1 MDALAL
7 WPVATRQSLVTFMPL
22 KVTFDLGDADLQHL
36 AAVAQER
43 QSAARAQPVAGIV
56 AAARE
61 VFLKGAQ
68 SQLADFVKERYSR
81 LGTLLEMVDD
91 AEWRLSQED
100 SQRLINALACFSV
113 PASGASSAL
122 LDQAIMIELVSRD
135 LHHDLESYRDFC
147 KFRTAQVA
155 KLHAPPGADRE
166 QWLSQRRETL
176 QARMHARRKR
186 DLDAAAGPVRRLF
199 SLFGL

>member
-1 MDALAL
+1 
-7 WPVATRQSLVTFMPL
+7 MPL
-22 KVTFDLGDADLQHL
+22 RVSFELGDADLQHL
-36 AAVAQER
+36 AEVAQER
-43 QSAARAQPVAGIV
+43 QSAARSQPSDLIV

-61 VFLKGAQ
+61 VYLKGAQ
-68 SQLADFVKERYSR
+68 AQMADFVKERYSR

-91 AEWRLSQED
+91 GEWRLSQDD
-100 SQRLINALACFSV
+100 SQRLVNALACFSV

-135 LHHDLESYRDFC
+135 LHHDLEAYRDFC
-147 KFRTAQVA
+147 RFRTAQIA
-155 KLHAPPGADRE
+155 KRHTPPGADRE

-186 DLDAAAGPVRRLF
+186 DLDAAAGPVRRFF

>member
-1 MDALAL
+1 
-7 WPVATRQSLVTFMPL
+7 MPL

-36 AAVAQER
+36 AEVAQER
-43 QSAARAQPVAGIV
+43 QSAARAQPVDGII

-61 VFLKGAQ
+61 VFTKGSQ

-91 AEWRLSQED
+91 AEWRLSEED
-100 SQRLINALACFSV
+100 SQRLLNALACFSV

-135 LHHDLESYRDFC
+135 LHHDLEAYRDFC
-147 KFRTAQVA
+147 KFRAARIA
-155 KLHAPPGADRE
+155 KNHSPPGTDRE

-176 QARMHARRKR
+176 QQRMHTRRKR
-186 DLDAAAGPVRRLF
+186 DMDAAAGPVRRLF

>member
-1 MDALAL
+1 MH
-7 WPVATRQSLVTFMPL
+7 F
-22 KVTFDLGDADLQHL
+22 KVSFKLGDADLQHL
-36 AAVAQER
+36 AEVAQVR
-43 QSAARAQPVAGIV
+43 QSAARAQPVERTV

-61 VFLKGAQ
+61 VYAKG
-68 SQLADFVKERYSR
+68 SQAHLADFVKERYSR

-91 AEWRLSQED
+91 AEWRLSRED
-100 SQRLINALACFSV
+100 SQRLLNALACFGE

-135 LHHDLESYRDFC
+135 LHHDLEAYRDFC
-147 KFRTAQVA
+147 NFRAAQIA
-155 KLHAPPGADRE
+155 KRHSSPGTDRE

-176 QARMHARRKR
+176 QKRMHTRRKR

>member
-1 MDALAL
+1 MNGTAVLAVSFL
-7 WPVATRQSLVTFMPL
+7 ERQFTMPL

-36 AAVAQER
+36 AEVAQVR
-43 QSAARAQPVAGIV
+43 QTEARAQPIEHIV

-61 VFLKGAQ
+61 VFAKGSQAQ
-68 SQLADFVKERYSR
+68 QAAFVKERYSR
-81 LGTLLEMVDD
+81 LGTLLAMVDD
-91 AEWRLSQED
+91 ADWRLSQED
-100 SQRLINALACFSV
+100 SQRLINALAVFSV

-135 LHHDLESYRDFC
+135 LHHDLEAYRDFC
-147 KFRTAQVA
+147 KFRSAQQA
-155 KLHAPPGADRE
+155 KRQAPPGADRE
-166 QWLSQRRETL
+166 QWLSQRRATL
-176 QARMHARRKR
+176 QERMHARRKR

>member
-1 MDALAL
+1 M
-7 WPVATRQSLVTFMPL
+7 SF

-36 AAVAQER
+36 AEVAQVR
-43 QSAARAQPVAGIV
+43 QSAARTQPIDRIV

-61 VFLKGAQ
+61 VYLKG
-68 SQLADFVKERYSR
+68 SQAHLADFVKERYSR
-81 LGTLLEMVDD
+81 LGRMLAMVDD

-100 SQRLINALACFSV
+100 SQRLLNALACFGE

-135 LHHDLESYRDFC
+135 LHHDLEAYRDFC
-147 KFRTAQVA
+147 KFRTAQLA
-155 KLHAPPGADRE
+155 KRHSPGADRE

-176 QARMHARRKR
+176 QQRMHTRRKR
-186 DLDAAAGPVRRLF
+186 DLDNAAGPVRRLF

>member
-1 MDALAL
+1 M
-7 WPVATRQSLVTFMPL
+7 TL

-43 QSAARAQPVAGIV
+43 QSAARSQPSDRIL

-61 VFLKGAQ
+61 VYLKGAQ
-68 SQLADFVKERYSR
+68 AHLADFVKERYSR
-81 LGTLLEMVDD
+81 LGVMLEMLEDE
-91 AEWRLSQED
+91 EWKLGQED
-100 SQRLINALACFSV
+100 AQRLLNALACFSE

-135 LHHDLESYRDFC
+135 LHHDLEAYRDFC
-147 KFRTAQVA
+147 KFRAAQMA
-155 KLHAPPGADRE
+155 KRHSPPGSDRE
-166 QWLSQRRETL
+166 QWLSQRRQTL
-176 QARMHARRKR
+176 QQRMHARRKR
-186 DLDAAAGPVRRLF
+186 DLDNAAGPVRRLF

>member
-1 MDALAL
+1 
-7 WPVATRQSLVTFMPL
+7 MPL

-36 AAVAQER
+36 AEVAQER
-43 QSAARAQPVAGIV
+43 QSAARAQPADRIV

-61 VFLKGAQ
+61 VYLKG
-68 SQLADFVKERYSR
+68 SQAHLADFVKERYSR
-81 LGTLLEMVDD
+81 LGTLLGMVDD
-91 AEWRLSQED
+91 AEWRLGEED

-113 PASGASSAL
+113 PAPGTSSVL

-135 LHHDLESYRDFC
+135 LHHDLEAYRDFC
-147 KFRTAQVA
+147 KFRTAQIA
-155 KLHAPPGADRE
+155 KRHTPPGSDRE

-176 QARMHARRKR
+176 QQRMHTRRKR